1 MAKKFDFRPDRPHSG
16 FFSKLYLTQK
26 QRKSLLKWVLYTLV
40 LLVLSL
46 LQDVM
51 LCHVRIFGATTDLI
65 PCGILLI
72 CLLEGSENGSVFALV
87 SSLVY
92 LFSGFSPGYTC
103 VVFLTAIGV
112 GICLFRQGYL
122 QQGFRATLLC
132 MALGLIVYELAI
144 FATGLFL
151 GLTPFDRIAGFGIT
165 TGLTYVA
172 VPILYPVLQAIRSLG
187 GNAWKE

>member
-1 MAKKFDFRPDRPHSG
+1 MAKKFDFGPDRPHSG

-26 QRKSLLKWVLYTLV
+26 QRKGLLKWVLYGLV

-51 LCHVRIFGATTDLI
+51 LCHFRLFGATTDLI

-72 CLLEGSENGSVFALV
+72 CLLEGSENGSVFALI

-92 LFSGFSPGYTC
+92 LFSGFSPGYVC
-103 VVFLTAIGV
+103 VVFLTAIGIGV
-112 GICLFRQGYL
+112 CLFRQGYL

-132 MALGLIVYELAI
+132 MAIGLIVYELAI
-144 FATGLFL
+144 FSSGLFL

-172 VPILYPVLQAIRSLG
+172 VPLLYPVLQAIRNLG

>member
-26 QRKSLLKWVLYTLV
+26 QRKGLLKWVLYALV
-40 LLVLSL
+40 LLILSL

-51 LCHVRIFGATTDLI
+51 LCHLRIFGATTDLI
-65 PCGILLI
+65 PCGIFLI
-72 CLLEGSENGSVFALV
+72 CLLEGSEKGSVFALAA
-87 SSLVY
+87 SLVY
-92 LFSGFSPGYTC
+92 LFSGFSPGYFC
-103 VVFLTAIGV
+103 IVFITAIGV

-132 MALGLIVYELAI
+132 MAIALVVYELAVFGI
-144 FATGLFL
+144 GLFL
-151 GLTPFDRIAGFGIT
+151 GLTTISRLAGFAIT
-165 TGLTYVA
+165 AGLTFLT
-172 VPILYPVLQAIRSLG
+172 VPALYPLVQAIRTLG